1 MGKNSKLSLRNK
13 LLLYKTLMRPIMS
26 YASPIWG
33 AAAKSHINKLEAA
46 QNKIARQIIQV
57 PWYVRN
63 KQIQKELKLNPLL
76 DHFRKLATK
85 FFNTV
90 DNSTNAAIAEIPKY
104 DPSEPRKRKRPRTL
118 LS

>member
-46 QNKIARQIIQV
+46 QNKIASQITQV

-63 KQIQKELKLNPLL
+63 KQIQKELKLTPLL

-90 DNSTNAAIAEIPKY
+90 DNAAIAEIPKY

>member
-26 YASPIWG
+26 YASPVWG
-33 AAAKSHINKLEAA
+33 AAAKTHINKLETA
-46 QNKIARQIIQV
+46 QNKIARQITQV

-63 KQIQKELKLNPLL
+63 KQIQKELKLTPLL
-76 DHFRKLATK
+76 DYFRKLAIK
-85 FFNTV
+85 FFNNI
-90 DNSTNAAIAEIPKY
+90 DNSTNTTIAEIPRY

-118 LS
+118 LG